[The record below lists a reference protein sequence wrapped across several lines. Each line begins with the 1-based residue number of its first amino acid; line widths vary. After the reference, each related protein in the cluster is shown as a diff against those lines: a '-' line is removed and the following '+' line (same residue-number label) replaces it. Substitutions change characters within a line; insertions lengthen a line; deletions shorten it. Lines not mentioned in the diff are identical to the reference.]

1 MGTWRETRSFLAVVA
16 VLSIV
21 AAATITSCGS
31 GGGGSS
37 NGDLCEQCGDTDGP
51 CNAAGA
57 TVSGDDRPAG
67 CGANDPC
74 TVQLQCVR
82 KVDSGQR
89 RCFPLD
95 PTTGGLDF
103 SYKCDGSRPALVPTS
118 TPVPTVTVTP
128 STTATPVDTGPTA
141 TGPTPSATGPTPE
154 VTATPG
160 EAEDV
165 SVDIFIAIDEDENSD
180 LPSSFSVNV
189 TYPTAKGN
197 FLPDG
202 AIDCGALDEGVT
214 VQDAGTGTLV
224 ITFSGDST
232 DLTSINPTCT
242 FRQVTGQTLTN
253 ADLATSSNPS
263 SLFVKIDDL

>member
-16 VLSIV
+16 VVGIV

-160 EAEDV
+160 GEAEID
-165 SVDIFIAIDEDENSD
+165 VDIEIATSDDSD
-180 LPSSFSVNV
+180 LPSSFSAQI
-189 TYPTAKGN
+189 TYPVAKGS
-197 FLPDG
+197 FVAEGVADCDG
-202 AIDCGALDEGVT
+202 DEGFSA
-214 VQDAGTGTLV
+214 QDDSNGTLTLGFSGDTEDTSFASIVCVFHQEAGQTLVDADLGKSVSPSSLV
-224 ITFSGDST
+224 IT
-232 DLTSINPTCT
+232 I
-242 FRQVTGQTLTN
+242 
-253 ADLATSSNPS
+253 ADL
-263 SLFVKIDDL
+263 

>member
-16 VLSIV
+16 VVGIV
-21 AAATITSCGS
+21 AAATITSCGG

-118 TPVPTVTVTP
+118 TPVPTVTLTP
-128 STTATPVDTGPTA
+128 TATATPVDTGPTA
-141 TGPTPSATGPTPE
+141 TGPTPSATGPTA
-154 VTATPG
+154 TATPG
-160 EAEDV
+160 GEENVD
-165 SVDIFIAIDEDENSD
+165 VDIEIATSDDSD
-180 LPSSFSVNV
+180 LPSSFSARI
-189 TYPTAKGN
+189 TYPVAKGS
-197 FLPDG
+197 FVADG
-202 AIDCGALDEGVT
+202 VADCDGDEGFSAQDDSNGTLTLGFSGDTEDTSFVGIVCVFHQEAGQTLVDGDLGRSVT
-214 VQDAGTGTLV
+214 PSSLV
-224 ITFSGDST
+224 ITIGD
-232 DLTSINPTCT
+232 L
-242 FRQVTGQTLTN
+242 
-253 ADLATSSNPS
+253 
-263 SLFVKIDDL
+263 